1 MTSRWFEGERLI
13 QYSSERNEGGKWKK
27 MSDQNGKWEII
38 SGKLSGKMP
47 NPKLEPSENKGAVK
61 VRGHEDQTRSA
72 SSSRGRIE
80 TLCDHCNKGEAQ
92 VYWEDMNRD
101 KEREKKR
108 KEGRRGKGKREGR
121 KGTKEKR
128 EEIGKRGTRRK
139 RERERVILVTFSP
152 PKKKTDVPDSR
163 SQAKR
168 NSRYRQVRSRA
179 NVRTRKSCR
188 LIPEVWPKS
197 RSDQIRARGS
207 QKHNPRT
214 SQGSILK
221 ATSHRNIL
229 KATSSQKYPQSN
241 IHTENILK
249 SSSFSN
255 GGSSKPQGNP
265 PRVTAEVPTQ
275 KGKESQEK
283 GDKIVIISQG
293 RNKSCVGAAATWCQ
307 TEQKNGTCEKWKTVS
322 KRQAQ
327 SV

>member
-108 KEGRRGKGKREGR
+108 KEGRRGKGKGEGR

-139 RERERVILVTFSP
+139 RERERVILVTKTEEKIRVRVRVVLARLRLTKTPFS
-152 PKKKTDVPDSR
+152 V
-163 SQAKR
+163 
-168 NSRYRQVRSRA
+168 V
-179 NVRTRKSCR
+179 
-188 LIPEVWPKS
+188 
-197 RSDQIRARGS
+197 
-207 QKHNPRT
+207 
-214 SQGSILK
+214 
-221 ATSHRNIL
+221 
-229 KATSSQKYPQSN
+229 
-241 IHTENILK
+241 
-249 SSSFSN
+249 
-255 GGSSKPQGNP
+255 
-265 PRVTAEVPTQ
+265 
-275 KGKESQEK
+275 
-283 GDKIVIISQG
+283 
-293 RNKSCVGAAATWCQ
+293 
-307 TEQKNGTCEKWKTVS
+307 
-322 KRQAQ
+322 
-327 SV
+327 